1 MIYCSNYKIGL
12 EDIGR
17 NNEAT
22 NKALLAIM
30 QDIACLHSA
39 SVGYGVLSANTLMMQ
54 AWDQFLVIRDRLLQ
68 KSLKN

>member
-1 MIYCSNYKIGL
+1 MIYFSNYKIGL

-39 SVGYGVLSANTLMMQ
+39 SVGYGVLEIETKESMDAFGLENGGHKK
-54 AWDQFLVIRDRLLQ
+54 A
-68 KSLKN
+68 

>member
-1 MIYCSNYKIGL
+1 MIYFSNYKIGL

-39 SVGYGVLSANTLMMQ
+39 SVGYGVLEIETKKESMDAFGLENGGHKK
-54 AWDQFLVIRDRLLQ
+54 A
-68 KSLKN
+68 

>member
-39 SVGYGVLSANTLMMQ
+39 SVGYGVLEIETKKRA
-54 AWDQFLVIRDRLLQ
+54 
-68 KSLKN
+68 